1 MGQGIE
7 VVNAYLAAA
16 ASTAAQAM
24 TAGAGQS
31 FSVRAAAGQSP
42 ITLEG
47 LWANATVISDIRV
60 RSPRLHDDVQAIRGS
75 SAATDPRPSLL
86 EAFTQPLYSQDL
98 LVVEDIPV
106 SAPGAGAVQGAGLLI
121 RYDDVPGIS
130 ANLRSWSEV
139 APNIESYYSQEASPV
154 SGATAGDWGPGVA
167 INSTY
172 DVLKANRLYAILGYT
187 VQSRCTSIA
196 VQGVDTG
203 NLLAGGP
210 GCIDPMITRQWF
222 VYNSL
227 ETGKPMIPVINSA
240 NKSATLVNV
249 AHPTASTT
257 VVVNLLMALLSN

>member
-7 VVNAYLAAA
+7 VINAYLAAA

-24 TAGAGQS
+24 TPGSGQS
-31 FSVRAAAGQSP
+31 FSVRAANGQSP

-47 LWANATVISDIRV
+47 LWANASVISDIRV

-86 EAFTQPLYSQDL
+86 EAFTQ
-98 LVVEDIPV
+98 
-106 SAPGAGAVQGAGLLI
+106 GAGLLV
-121 RYDDVPGIS
+121 RYDDVPGIN
-130 ANLRSWSEV
+130 ANLRSWAEV

-154 SGATAGDWGPGVA
+154 SGSTAGDWGPGVA

-257 VVVNLLMALLSN
+257 VVVNLLMALLSA